1 MDAVESAL
9 TTLDPTLTAASQKAR
24 GRILSTL
31 SDLESKALRAA
42 KRRDEDRRRRYLR
55 ARSSLFPGGVPQERR
70 FSPLVFAN
78 RYGDDFGSWLWAA
91 IAEAGVD
98 RRFRMLLSR

>member
-1 MDAVESAL
+1 MAEVEDAL

-55 ARSSLFPGGVPQERR
+55 ARSALFPAGVPQERR
-70 FSPLVFAN
+70 ISPLVFVN
-78 RYGDDFGSWLWAA
+78 RYGTDFGKWLYSVLRSPT
-91 IAEAGVD
+91 AE
-98 RRFRMLLSR
+98 RRTRTLMFR